1 MTSSALLKTLFR
13 RYRARIFLT
22 YALLVVEEILELL
35 YPFVIGVAIN
45 GLLEQNYQGL
55 IIFACQVM
63 LHLLLGV
70 SRRMFDTR
78 TYTHM
83 YAQLASDTALQQHS
97 NGIELSHIAAR
108 SGMLQGFVDF
118 FERDVSG
125 MIQSVFAVLGA
136 AIMLA
141 FYDLWLVL
149 FCGVLVIPIL
159 ILNSFYAVKSERL
172 SKGLNDEL
180 EQQLSALGSRGEKT
194 ITKHY
199 SLLATWRI
207 KLSDAE
213 AQNFGLM
220 QIFVLALFVTALLRL
235 GVLHLELG
243 SIFSVFSYILGFT
256 AGLDKIPVLVQQL
269 SRLRDVSKRL
279 LNPVTH
285 PSN

>member
-1 MTSSALLKTLFR
+1 MNSSNLLASLFQR
-13 RYRARIFLT
+13 NRARILVT
-22 YALLVVEEILELL
+22 YALLVIEEILELL
-35 YPFVIGVAIN
+35 YPFILGIAIN

-55 IIFACQVM
+55 IIFACQVV
-63 LHLLLGV
+63 LHLLVGV

-78 TYTHM
+78 TYTRM

-97 NGIELSHIAAR
+97 NGIDLSHIAAR

-136 AIMLA
+136 IIMLA

-149 FCGVLVIPIL
+149 FCVVLVIPI
-159 ILNSFYAVKSERL
+159 IVLNSFYAVKSERL

-180 EQQLSALGSRGEKT
+180 EHQLSALKSQDNKT
-194 ITKHY
+194 ISKHY

-213 AQNFGLM
+213 AQNFGMM
-220 QIFVLALFVTALLRL
+220 QVFVLTLFVTTLLRL
-235 GVLHLELG
+235 GVLNLEPG

-256 AGLDKIPVLVQQL
+256 AGLDKIPMLVQQL
-269 SRLRDVSKRL
+269 CRLKDVGKRL
-279 LNPVTH
+279 SAT
-285 PSN
+285 S

>member
-1 MTSSALLKTLFR
+1 MTSSGLLTTLFQR
-13 RYRARIFLT
+13 NRARILVT
-22 YALLVVEEILELL
+22 YTLLVIEEILELL
-35 YPFVIGVAIN
+35 YPFVIGLAIN
-45 GLLEQNYQGL
+45 GLLESNYQGL
-55 IIFACQVM
+55 IIFACQVVV
-63 LHLLLGV
+63 HLLVGV

-78 TYTHM
+78 TYTRM
-83 YAQLASDTALQQHS
+83 YAQLASDTALQQHG

-136 AIMLA
+136 VIMLA
-141 FYDLWLVL
+141 FYDFWLVL
-149 FCGVLVIPIL
+149 FCVVLVIPIL
-159 ILNSFYAVKSERL
+159 VLNSFYAVKSERL

-180 EQQLSALGSRGEKT
+180 EGQLSALESQNEKA
-194 ITKHY
+194 IIKHY

-213 AQNFGLM
+213 AQNFGMM

-235 GVLHLELG
+235 SVLNLEPG

-269 SRLRDVSKRL
+269 SRLKDVSKRL
-279 LNPVTH
+279 
-285 PSN
+285 